1 MGLCY
6 QRSGQPGG
14 QPGKCYYRYRPMD
27 QASRIIAQW
36 TGVSDVI
43 SHERIAC
50 AAWKRAVGKKVA
62 LRTRALKLV
71 RTTLVVEVDDET
83 WRKNLWS
90 LRYQILHN
98 LEKALGPE
106 IVTAVE
112 LRVMPPRFGPQRE
125 EQSTPGALDEAES
138 IVDPGLRR
146 IYKAARRRETA

>member
-1 MGLCY
+1 
-6 QRSGQPGG
+6 
-14 QPGKCYYRYRPMD
+14 MD

-50 AAWKRAVGKKVA
+50 AAWSKAVGKKIS
-62 LRTRALKLV
+62 LRTRAVKLV
-71 RTTLVVEVDDET
+71 RTTLVVEVEDEI

-90 LRYQILHN
+90 LRYQILRN
-98 LEKALGPE
+98 LEKAIGPE
-106 IVTAVE
+106 IVAAFE

-125 EQSTPGALDEAES
+125 VKTRLALEIPLDEAES
-138 IVDPGLRR
+138 IADPGLRR

>member
-1 MGLCY
+1 
-6 QRSGQPGG
+6 
-14 QPGKCYYRYRPMD
+14 MD

-43 SHERIAC
+43 SHERIAVG
-50 AAWKRAVGKKVA
+50 AWKRAVGKKVA

-71 RTTLVVEVDDET
+71 RTTLVVEVEDEV

-90 LRYQILHN
+90 LRYQILRN
-98 LEKALGPE
+98 LEKAIGPE
-106 IVTAVE
+106 IVSAIE

-125 EQSTPGALDEAES
+125 VQERRPLDEAES
-138 IVDPGLRR
+138 ITDPGLRR

>member
-1 MGLCY
+1 
-6 QRSGQPGG
+6 
-14 QPGKCYYRYRPMD
+14 MD

-50 AAWKRAVGKKVA
+50 GSWKKAVGKKIA
-62 LRTRALKLV
+62 LRTRAIKLV
-71 RTTLVVEVDDET
+71 RNTLVVEVEDEV

-90 LRYQILHN
+90 LRYQILRN
-98 LEKALGPE
+98 LQKAVGPE
-106 IVTAVE
+106 IVTAIE

-125 EQSTPGALDEAES
+125 TADLQNAVPLDDADA

-146 IYKAARRRETA
+146 IYKAARRREIA